1 MGTFARALTVTVV
14 AGLISASAVGAAT
27 PAQRLGADR
36 RAAVSAADALLNGVV
51 LPADARRQAS
61 EPSGDAHQLAR
72 PLELFFYA
80 AEVDLHAFWTTGAA
94 PAAVIASVGAHLPP
108 GARSM
113 GSGSSSGNGSSSVF
127 VSYALP
133 IVDPSALGPRAL
145 IIDAVT
151 LPGGITGVRADAV
164 VRYLAPRLLA
174 QRIPHAARL
183 LDIRTV
189 FASRVLRS
197 LTVTRIAQ
205 VRRIAAVVDGLPFAG
220 GLKGIALPCPF
231 IPAAPIVTFTFRA
244 AATRPAL
251 AAVTEPADTPAGA
264 SPCTLT
270 TLTIRG
276 RREPPLLEGGVLLQR
291 AGAILGVTLTS
302 TITPTAS
309 VTPDRATS
317 RDRPPDMGAGRAPRT
332 ALASVARS

>member
-27 PAQRLGADR
+27 PAQQLGADR
-36 RAAVSAADALLNGVV
+36 RAAVAAADALLNGVV
-51 LPADARRQAS
+51 LPADARPQAS
-61 EPSGDAHQLAR
+61 EPSGDAH

-80 AEVDLHAFWTTGAA
+80 AEVDRHAFWTTGAA

-108 GARSM
+108 GARST
-113 GSGSSSGNGSSSVF
+113 GSGSSSGNGSSGVF

-151 LPGGITGVRADAV
+151 LPGGITGVRVDAV
-164 VRYLAPRLLA
+164 VRYLAPRLPS

-183 LDIRTV
+183 LDIRTA
-189 FASRVLRS
+189 FGSRVLRS
-197 LTVTRIAQ
+197 LTVTRISQ
-205 VRRIAAVVDGLPFAG
+205 VRRIAAVVDTLPFAG

-251 AAVTEPADTPAGA
+251 AAVTEAADTPAGA

-276 RREPPLLEGGVLLQR
+276 RRDPPLLEGGVLLHR

-302 TITPTAS
+302 TITPTGS
-309 VTPDRATS
+309 VTQ
-317 RDRPPDMGAGRAPRT
+317 
-332 ALASVARS
+332 ARSASRRARHRRAAAAR

>member
-1 MGTFARALTVTVV
+1 MRTFARALTVTVA
-14 AGLISASAVGAAT
+14 AGLLSASAVGAAT

-36 RAAVSAADALLNGVV
+36 RAATAAADALLNGVV
-51 LPADARRQAS
+51 LPADARPQAS

-72 PLELFFYA
+72 PFELFFYA
-80 AEVDLHAFWTTGAA
+80 AEVDRHAFWSTGAA

-108 GARSM
+108 GARSTA
-113 GSGSSSGNGSSSVF
+113 SGFSSGNGSSSVF
-127 VSYALP
+127 ASYALP
-133 IVDPSALGPRAL
+133 IVHPSVLGPRAL
-145 IIDAVT
+145 VIDAVT

-164 VRYLAPRLLA
+164 VRYLAPRLPA
-174 QRIPHAARL
+174 QRIPRAARL
-183 LDIRTV
+183 LEIRTV

-197 LTVTRIAQ
+197 LTVTRISQ
-205 VRRIAAVVDGLPFAG
+205 VRRIAAVIDGLPFAG
-220 GLKGIALPCPF
+220 GLKGIAIPCPF

-244 AATRPAL
+244 AATLPAL
-251 AAVTEPADTPAGA
+251 AVVTEPADTPAGA

-270 TLTIRG
+270 TLRIRG
-276 RREPPLLEGGVLLQR
+276 HREPPLLEGGVLLHR

-317 RDRPPDMGAGRAPRT
+317 RDRPADMGAGRATRT

>member
-27 PAQRLGADR
+27 PAQQLGADR
-36 RAAVSAADALLNGVV
+36 RAAVAAADALLNGVV
-51 LPADARRQAS
+51 LPADARPQAS

-80 AEVDLHAFWTTGAA
+80 AEVDRHAFWTTGAA

-108 GARSM
+108 GARST
-113 GSGSSSGNGSSSVF
+113 GSGSSSGNGSSGVF

-151 LPGGITGVRADAV
+151 LPGGITGVRVDAV
-164 VRYLAPRLLA
+164 VRYLAPRLPS

-183 LDIRTV
+183 LDIRTA
-189 FASRVLRS
+189 FGSRVLRS
-197 LTVTRIAQ
+197 LTVTRISQ
-205 VRRIAAVVDGLPFAG
+205 VRRIAAVVDTLPFAG

-251 AAVTEPADTPAGA
+251 AAVTEAADTPAGA

-276 RREPPLLEGGVLLQR
+276 RRDPPLLEGGVLLHR

-302 TITPTAS
+302 TITPTGS
-309 VTPDRATS
+309 VTQ
-317 RDRPPDMGAGRAPRT
+317 
-332 ALASVARS
+332 ARSASRRARHRRAAAAR